1 MGKLKEF
8 PLFHI
13 LGTITFLGIGLF
25 VNIVQV
31 FVSTCNT
38 TVTVYPIYVVYLQ
51 FSTSESLEQSGDRL
65 FLTSTDAFPQV
76 GKIEEKTVF
85 VPDSIFL
92 TRSLIE

>member
-13 LGTITFLGIGLF
+13 LGTITFLGIGLV

-38 TVTVYPIYVVYLQ
+38 TVTVYPIYVVYL
-51 FSTSESLEQSGDRL
+51 
-65 FLTSTDAFPQV
+65 V
-76 GKIEEKTVF
+76 Y
-85 VPDSIFL
+85 SI
-92 TRSLIE
+92 